1 MSIQA
6 YYFPSSFMKARFLPL
21 LLSALAITATASAE
35 PKKYAFDCEAWE
47 VGEPPKD
54 VFVVEGKFNVVAK
67 DGGKALQVEVGELTD
82 SNALLG
88 DSAAG
93 SASIEAKVFGTKQG
107 RSVPKFAVGVHGQS
121 GYRLIAFAA
130 RKELQLTKG
139 DEVIKVVPLT
149 WKSDEWFKLKLEVKK
164 VDEKKWT
171 ISAKAWPAS
180 GEEPKE
186 ALITHEDTTLKGQGK
201 CSIWGTTFSNMPILF
216 DDVKIEIEAAPAK

>member
-1 MSIQA
+1 
-6 YYFPSSFMKARFLPL
+6 MKARFLIL
-21 LLSALAITATASAE
+21 LLSAIAITASAE
-35 PKKYAFDCEAWE
+35 PKKYVFDCEAWE
-47 VGEPPKD
+47 LGDPPKD
-54 VFVVEGKFNVVAK
+54 VFVVEGKFSVVANK

-82 SNALLG
+82 SNALVG

-93 SASIEAKVFGTKQG
+93 SASIEAKVYGTRQG

-121 GYRLIAFAA
+121 GYRLVAFAA

-149 WKSDEWFKLKLEVKK
+149 WKSDEWFKLKLVVMK

-171 ISAKAWPAS
+171 ISAKAWPAA

-186 ALITHEDTTLKGQGK
+186 ALITHEDATLKGQGK
-201 CSIWGTTFSNMPILF
+201 CSIWGTTFSNTPILF
-216 DDVKIEIEAAPAK
+216 DDIKVEIEAAPAK

>member
-1 MSIQA
+1 
-6 YYFPSSFMKARFLPL
+6 MKARFLTL
-21 LLSALAITATASAE
+21 LLSAMALTASAE
-35 PKKYAFDCEAWE
+35 PKKYVFDCEAWE
-47 VGEPPKD
+47 LGDPPKD
-54 VFVVEGKFNVVAK
+54 VFVVEGKFSVVAK

-82 SNALLG
+82 SNALVG

-93 SASIEAKVFGTKQG
+93 SASVEARVFGTRAG

-149 WKSDEWFKLKLEVKK
+149 WKSDEWFKLKLVVTK

-171 ISAKAWPAS
+171 ISAKAWPAA

-186 ALITHEDTTLKGQGK
+186 ALITHEDATLKGQGK
-201 CSIWGTTFSNMPILF
+201 CSIWGTTFSNTPILF
-216 DDVKIEIEAAPAK
+216 DDIKVEIEAAPAK